1 MTTVLVAGATG
12 KQGGAV
18 ADLLLQRG
26 HVAVAYV
33 RSPDAPAAR
42 ALADRGARLAV
53 GDLSDPEAL
62 AKAVADVDAV
72 FGLSVPFGPGGRDQ
86 EVAQGELLVD
96 VAARADVHLVLSSLR
111 GADRL
116 VDSQVAHA
124 SSKQLIEAHLR
135 EVGGPAT
142 VLGPTYFMENTLNV
156 KFNQLGN
163 GVLAMPLS
171 PDKKL
176 DQVTVLDI
184 AGMAVHAVENPGEMV
199 GRRVDLAS
207 DSVSGVEAAAA
218 LSQALG
224 REIPYRQTPIEQVR
238 QWAGD
243 ELANM
248 WQRFEDNTFHLDIAQ
263 LRAAYPTVAWH
274 GFADWVATVD
284 WDRVLA

>member
-33 RSPDAPAAR
+33 RSPDASAAR

-184 AGMAVHAVENPGEMV
+184 AGMALHAVENPGEMV